1 MTIMKP
7 SHDTIASVFVVPI
20 LGMIGEHSMRV
31 CVRTSADVLGYCDV
45 SLGRVDAELFES
57 IDRYVS
63 STVNQS
69 LRGLDCRDQERV
81 DASLVVLNSE
91 SYDGEVVSPLS
102 TALLACS
109 VACARAGAM
118 SIKTP
123 LYAWLSR
130 FVLDREMTFRCPLPI
145 VPILYGRASGET
157 NLDFREYCI
166 VPTRRMRL
174 RNPINQ
180 TEELQRLAR
189 VIEQFGLVL
198 GAQGFGSAVGKLGGY
213 VPAIDSTMRVFDLT
227 LEAIR
232 RAGLRPGDE
241 ISLGI
246 DLGSSTLFDD
256 RKGEYYFNA
265 EQSFLSKEQMI
276 EMLFTWMETY
286 PITYVQD
293 PLDRD
298 DWGGVVRLRSALDQ
312 RARVIRGDSVMVAVQ
327 DGIAEGV
334 RSLDHAARVGSCE
347 TVVISMKHIRTVSD
361 CIHRVHVARTHR
373 MECVLSGDNQTGDV
387 FAADLAVALNVD
399 AVKFGPLTHSP
410 SRAKYNRLLEI
421 ERERGAKN

>member
-7 SHDTIASVFVVPI
+7 SHDTIASVFIVPI
-20 LGMIGEHSMRV
+20 LGAIGERSMRV

-45 SLGRVDAELFES
+45 SLGRVDVELFES

-63 STVNQS
+63 STVIRS
-69 LRGLDCRDQERV
+69 LRGLDCRDQERI
-81 DASLVVLNSE
+81 DASLVMLGDELNI
-91 SYDGEVVSPLS
+91 GEEQSPLMV
-102 TALLACS
+102 ALRACS
-109 VACARAGAM
+109 VACARAGATSNKM
-118 SIKTP
+118 P

-130 FVLDREMTFRCPLPI
+130 FVFDREKTFRCPLPI
-145 VPILYGRASGET
+145 VPIVYGRASGET
-157 NLDFREYCI
+157 HLDFREYCV

-180 TEELQRLAR
+180 TDELQRLAC
-189 VIEQFGLVL
+189 VIEQFSLML
-198 GAQGFGSAVGKLGGY
+198 DAQGFGSAVGKLGGY
-213 VPAIDSTMRVFDLT
+213 VPALDSTMRVFDLM

-232 RAGLRPGDE
+232 HAGLRPGDD

-293 PLDRD
+293 PFDGD
-298 DWGGVVRLRSALDQ
+298 DWGGLAQFRSALDQ
-312 RARVIRGDSVMVAVQ
+312 RRRVVRGDSVMVAIQ
-327 DGIAEGV
+327 DGITEGV
-334 RSLDHAARVGSCE
+334 RSIQHAARMGSCE

-373 MECVLSGDNQTGDV
+373 MECVLSGDDQTGDV
-387 FAADLAVALNVD
+387 FAADVAAALNVD

-410 SRAKYNRLLEI
+410 SLVKYNRLLEI
-421 ERERGAKN
+421 ERERRIEN